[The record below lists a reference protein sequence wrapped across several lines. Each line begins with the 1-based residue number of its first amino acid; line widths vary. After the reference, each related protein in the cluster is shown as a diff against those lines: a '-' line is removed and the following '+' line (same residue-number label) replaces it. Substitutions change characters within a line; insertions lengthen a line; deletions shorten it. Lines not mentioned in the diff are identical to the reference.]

1 MFNKSRFEIS
11 FKNIEELK
19 RKIDFCLN
27 NKINRINIPCKGII
41 KKEFLSEVVK
51 FISFNYNNV
60 DVKYHYSF
68 YHQYSKNKQ
77 VSYENFLDFVDLNN
91 SYNNNNEIL
100 LVSGSTKRKQFE
112 VVEILKNLKSD
123 LSHITKFGVAFNPY
137 FQNDIDIKT
146 EQRRLIN
153 KLNSGLINSI
163 WFQFGSDLQKL
174 KKEIYFIKNI
184 QTNLSDI
191 NSNPIDIFGSIFIPS
206 KQFLARFKFRPWR
219 GVFLSNE
226 YLNSIDESKIITKN
240 ILNLYS
246 DNDIVP
252 LIESECINQKQLIE
266 ARKFIII

>member
-1 MFNKSRFEIS
+1 MVNYKCFRCGYETHIKTILIRHLSR
-11 FKNIEELK
+11 KNSCEPKL
-19 RKIDFCLN
+19 
-27 NKINRINIPCKGII
+27 
-41 KKEFLSEVVK
+41 
-51 FISFNYNNV
+51 Y
-60 DVKYHYSF
+60 
-68 YHQYSKNKQ
+68 
-77 VSYENFLDFVDLNN
+77 
-91 SYNNNNEIL
+91 
-100 LVSGSTKRKQFE
+100 
-112 VVEILKNLKSD
+112 
-123 LSHITKFGVAFNPY
+123 
-137 FQNDIDIKT
+137 DIDIKT

-191 NSNPIDIFGSIFIPS
+191 NSNSIDIFGSIFIPS

-226 YLNSIDESKIITKN
+226 YLNSIEESKIITKN

-266 ARKFIII
+266 ARKFIMI